1 MNGNYNKRDTR
12 KAIKSIF
19 DANRI
24 TQQYVANVIGCKQQ
38 AVSALLKGDYNFTRE
53 TANKWSEA
61 FGFSVSYLL
70 ADTPPIFEEGR
81 EPTSLIIPDELLP
94 IATHQ
99 GMQEYI
105 DHKADGLEVPLLPAE
120 AHGGTLASVAADPV
134 YLKDC
139 ERIKSPVKGVDFALT
154 VTGESMAPEYPNG
167 AIVFVKRVE
176 DSAFIEW
183 GCVYVVDTVN
193 GAIIK
198 QLAPAEDEGYIRC
211 VSLNN
216 SGVFA
221 PFEVARKHVHAIYRV
236 LGLFIRK

>member
-1 MNGNYNKRDTR
+1 MESYKVVADIFRENDIKGKEVADHLEVSRQSVSHLLNGSQPFGPR
-12 KAIKSIF
+12 
-19 DANRI
+19 
-24 TQQYVANVIGCKQQ
+24 
-38 AVSALLKGDYNFTRE
+38 VSSDWAD
-53 TANKWSEA
+53 A
-61 FGFSVSYLL
+61 FGFSAVFLRL
-70 ADTPPIFEEGR
+70 GTPPIFEEGR
-81 EPTSLIIPDELLP
+81 EPTGWVIPDKYRDIATQADIDRARGLII
-94 IATHQ
+94 AAQ
-99 GMQEYI
+99 A
-105 DHKADGLEVPLLPAE
+105 KADGLEVPLLPAE

-211 VSLNN
+211 VSLNT

-221 PFEVARKHVHAIYRV
+221 PFEVNRKHVHAIYRV